1 MQTQKSLFQ
10 LIEKLKEIDVNEVIE
25 RSKNIS
31 IEDLKSIR
39 FQDITS
45 SKFFKPLSGIGL
57 SIIFLFFFFIPTVND
72 YKDKKLI
79 SKSYTTKKKNLNA
92 LNAALDKSTII
103 NSILNSNLEEFSD
116 LTSSR
121 SKLIN
126 ITDLLADAAKRSLV
140 DIKEFS
146 PITKEEVQSCAATTE
161 EDSNDFE
168 MSSFNDPNQFN
179 DMPNSNDDFNL
190 DESFNEIPNGTE
202 ANTVNIINLLN
213 KKLLY
218 IQNNNSFLYSLAP
231 TTNLEEIPSSI
242 NEEFEENYFKID
254 IVADYI
260 NLLNFLR
267 SLQEYKMI
275 IIPICF
281 EPSFLSQS
289 SNLGQANNPN
299 QPGFVRARIMINVPT
314 TE

>member
-57 SIIFLFFFFIPTVND
+57 SIIFLFVFFIPAVND
-72 YKDKKLI
+72 YNDKKLI

-168 MSSFNDPNQFN
+168 MSSFDDPNQFN
-179 DMPNSNDDFNL
+179 DMPNSNNDFNL

-202 ANTVNIINLLN
+202 ENTVNIINLLN

-281 EPSFLSQS
+281 EPSLLSQS
-289 SNLGQANNPN
+289 SNLGQVNNTN
-299 QPGFVRARIMINVPT
+299 QPGFVKARIMINVPT
-314 TE
+314 TK

>member
-1 MQTQKSLFQ
+1 MKTQKSLFQ

-39 FQDITS
+39 LQDITS
-45 SKFFKPLSGIGL
+45 SKFFKPLSGIVL
-57 SIIFLFFFFIPTVND
+57 SIIFLFLFFIPTVND
-72 YKDKKLI
+72 YNDKKLI

-140 DIKEFS
+140 DIKEFA

-179 DMPNSNDDFNL
+179 DTPNTNDDFNF

-218 IQNNNSFLYSLAP
+218 IQNNNSFLYSLSP

-281 EPSFLSQS
+281 EPSLLSQS
-289 SNLGQANNPN
+289 SNLGQVNNTN

>member
-57 SIIFLFFFFIPTVND
+57 SIIFLFVFFIPAVND
-72 YKDKKLI
+72 YNDKKLI

-168 MSSFNDPNQFN
+168 MSSFDDPNQFN

-202 ANTVNIINLLN
+202 ENTVNIINLLN

-281 EPSFLSQS
+281 EPSLLSQS
-289 SNLGQANNPN
+289 SNLGQVNNTN
-299 QPGFVRARIMINVPT
+299 QPGFVKARIMINVPT
-314 TE
+314 TK

>member
-72 YKDKKLI
+72 YNDKKLI

-281 EPSFLSQS
+281 EPSLLSQS

>member
-1 MQTQKSLFQ
+1 
-10 LIEKLKEIDVNEVIE
+10 
-25 RSKNIS
+25 
-31 IEDLKSIR
+31 
-39 FQDITS
+39 
-45 SKFFKPLSGIGL
+45 
-57 SIIFLFFFFIPTVND
+57 LFFFFIPTVND
-72 YKDKKLI
+72 YNDKKLI

-103 NSILNSNLEEFSD
+103 NSILNSNLEEFTD

-140 DIKEFS
+140 DIKEFA

-179 DMPNSNDDFNL
+179 DTSNTNDDFNL

-281 EPSFLSQS
+281 EPSLLSQS
-289 SNLGQANNPN
+289 SNLGQVNNTN